1 MLIGL
6 ASRERD
12 MCSDK
17 VIIRRIELLGS
28 GYAYWNEADD
38 NEDNIR
44 S

>member
-6 ASRERD
+6 ASQEIG

-17 VIIRRIELLGS
+17 VIIWWIELLES

-38 NEDNIR
+38 NEAR
-44 S
+44 